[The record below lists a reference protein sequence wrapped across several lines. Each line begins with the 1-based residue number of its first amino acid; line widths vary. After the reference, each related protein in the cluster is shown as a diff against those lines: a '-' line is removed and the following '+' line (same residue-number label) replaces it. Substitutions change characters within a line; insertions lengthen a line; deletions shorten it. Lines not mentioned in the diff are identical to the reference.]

1 VIKSRERNQEAS
13 SSFTEVKQ
21 KLADSIQACTADF
34 LYLENLFIFVF
45 PIYVFSVFKKSLS
58 FFDHIIF
65 SATSSFL
72 KFLSLV
78 VLVAYLRDKGR
89 ENTSVSS
96 FYTAMS
102 SHTASSS
109 NGGNGSGDSGA
120 PRRNSKR
127 PKCDFFLL
135 TPVLVVLLFL
145 DKFMT
150 AHL

>member
-1 VIKSRERNQEAS
+1 VIKSRERNQETS

-78 VLVAYLRDKGR
+78 VLVASLRDKER
-89 ENTSVSS
+89 KKLQVFHHFTQ
-96 FYTAMS
+96 
-102 SHTASSS
+102 
-109 NGGNGSGDSGA
+109 
-120 PRRNSKR
+120 P
-127 PKCDFFLL
+127 
-135 TPVLVVLLFL
+135 
-145 DKFMT
+145 
-150 AHL
+150 